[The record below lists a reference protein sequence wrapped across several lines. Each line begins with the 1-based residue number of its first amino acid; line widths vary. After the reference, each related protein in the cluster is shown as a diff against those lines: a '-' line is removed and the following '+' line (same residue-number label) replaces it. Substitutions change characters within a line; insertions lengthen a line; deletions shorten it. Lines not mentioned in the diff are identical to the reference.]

1 MKRYYFP
8 RKSLSLPG
16 VLIGVALLF
25 AISASAQVPSIE
37 GTYQFISRQLPDG
50 TMLKPPD
57 IMGVWTYS
65 KSHRTFNFV
74 RRDASGE
81 LASTSLVSTYKLTTI
96 EYSETLLFS
105 IRNNIRDKG
114 IVYDLLEK
122 TQSVPVKIEGGRIQF
137 KLPFERPTVT
147 FEGNKIT
154 ASVEGGIV
162 DLWEKVQ

>member
-1 MKRYYFP
+1 M
-8 RKSLSLPG
+8 
-16 VLIGVALLF
+16 
-25 AISASAQVPSIE
+25 
-37 GTYQFISRQLPDG
+37 
-50 TMLKPPD
+50 
-57 IMGVWTYS
+57 
-65 KSHRTFNFV
+65 
-74 RRDASGE
+74 
-81 LASTSLVSTYKLTTI
+81 STYKLTNI

-105 IRNNIRDKG
+105 IRNNIGSKG